1 LNAGDFLSGA
11 VKEDSGARARID
23 RASGFRKSGASL
35 TVAGSVAAARFH
47 VSVRQ
52 HRRANNLI
60 GTAAHALLTG
70 VEVVGVTT
78 ASAEQEVLALACSA
92 VVVPTGETGAAHT
105 DLWCQFAHI
114 HWFFA
119 FILALL
125 QRLEIVLVAVAAA
138 VQELLTRLGRI
149 VVKVAREERT
159 AMADLGRETTTVGA
173 LELVTVGVDEGYTA
187 LIARVGHADGVR
199 VIWASGVDALVA
211 AHHRLNASVAA
222 DGT

>member
-1 LNAGDFLSGA
+1 MNAGDFLSGA

-114 HWFFA
+114 H
-119 FILALL
+119 
-125 QRLEIVLVAVAAA
+125 
-138 VQELLTRLGRI
+138 
-149 VVKVAREERT
+149 
-159 AMADLGRETTTVGA
+159 
-173 LELVTVGVDEGYTA
+173 
-187 LIARVGHADGVR
+187 
-199 VIWASGVDALVA
+199 
-211 AHHRLNASVAA
+211 
-222 DGT
+222 